1 MNVGTTSHFQ
11 MMGGRG
17 PIGVEMLSVLHK
29 QKDKNIAIAKKG
41 RVLGPVRKGP
51 QLGLELGNVVTGDGE
66 GGVVV
71 GD

>member
-11 MMGGRG
+11 IMGGRG

-29 QKDKNIAIAKKG
+29 QQDNNTAFAKKG
-41 RVLGPVRKGP
+41 RVLGTVRKGL
-51 QLGLELGNVVTGDGE
+51 QLRLELGNVVTGE
-66 GGVVV
+66 WGGV